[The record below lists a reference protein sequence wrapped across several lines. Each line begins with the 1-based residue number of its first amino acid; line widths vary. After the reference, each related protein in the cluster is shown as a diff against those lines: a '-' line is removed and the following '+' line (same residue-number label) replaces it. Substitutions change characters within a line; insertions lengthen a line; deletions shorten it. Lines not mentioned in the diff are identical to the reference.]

1 MDPANGSDN
10 VPRTVT
16 FLAPVL
22 APAAPISPSP
32 LAFGDDQQPQAPPQ
46 HSPPPAPAGADSM
59 PPPRP
64 VTATVDSSLTV
75 SACPRGHV
83 AGAEESRI
91 ERLTSNVSPHERH
104 R

>member
-1 MDPANGSDN
+1 
-10 VPRTVT
+10 
-16 FLAPVL
+16 
-22 APAAPISPSP
+22 
-32 LAFGDDQQPQAPPQ
+32 
-46 HSPPPAPAGADSM
+46 M